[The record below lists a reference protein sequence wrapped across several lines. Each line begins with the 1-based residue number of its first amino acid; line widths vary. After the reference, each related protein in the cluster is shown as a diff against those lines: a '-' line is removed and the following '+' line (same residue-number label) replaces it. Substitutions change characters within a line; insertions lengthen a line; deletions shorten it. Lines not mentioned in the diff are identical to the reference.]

1 VHIGLDIQAV
11 VQARIVGWRAR
22 GYTIGFCIGLT
33 KGPATVG
40 RMGYEGR
47 TDHTAISSNVEF
59 GAPYVRRAPPP
70 RGSDPDPARVAAEVG
85 GARSAF
91 TAAVKIRRL
100 SSRSALSQV
109 AI

>member
-1 VHIGLDIQAV
+1 MALDIQAV

-47 TDHTAISSNVEF
+47 TDHTAISSNVNL
-59 GAPYVRRAPPP
+59 AHRMCAVRLHRGGQILIQRGWRRKSAARA
-70 RGSDPDPARVAAEVG
+70 
-85 GARSAF
+85 ARS
-91 TAAVKIRRL
+91 RQR
-100 SSRSALSQV
+100 
-109 AI
+109 